1 MHHKIKSYRIFLRS
15 KAILSQ
21 IPINYYHSLIHKAN
35 TERTKSFEN
44 NIFHI
49 ENSTIITSLNF
60 NNQRFSAKTDISDL
74 SCKQDIKTKQIDQV
88 HSACLGRPKPRVEII
103 YSVQLP
109 TYYQYLQTINN
120 DLVHDL
126 LKLTRHTCLS

>member
-15 KAILSQ
+15 KAILIQ
-21 IPINYYHSLIHKAN
+21 IPINCCHSLIHKAN

-49 ENSTIITSLNF
+49 ENSTIIARLYF

-74 SCKQDIKTKQIDQV
+74 SCKQEIKTKKIDQV
-88 HSACLGRPKPRVEII
+88 HSACLGRPKSRVEII
-103 YSVQLP
+103 YSVSVTNLLLI
-109 TYYQYLQTINN
+109 TLINQQ
-120 DLVHDL
+120 
-126 LKLTRHTCLS
+126 RFSA